1 MVEYTK
7 AQLMS
12 SEPIDFH
19 GLLIYKPTLK
29 EISEIGFA
37 NYNRYTAQLTL
48 SIFDIAKRIYDWQP
62 DETVWE

>member
-1 MVEYTK
+1 
-7 AQLMS
+7 MS